1 VKFWA
6 SQLPCWPL
14 GATYVFRCWSPG
26 SAQRQLARQV
36 SARWYDR
43 WFLSALPGLH
53 MKLVTGRWMFFFM
66 FKWGG
71 IFPQV
76 GAEHSCFNAL
86 SMHPFRHWMS
96 LAVFFW
102 VSHGLTEKSPIRWI
116 RRRLANVCALSVGC
130 FPAGRRS
137 VSIKTGGPVDGVD
150 GGNGSSARRHLFAQ
164 VGWVTCL

>member
-1 VKFWA
+1 MFR
-6 SQLPCWPL
+6 L
-14 GATYVFRCWSPG
+14 GWSSG
-26 SAQRQLARQV
+26 SALDQPRDSSLARQV

-43 WFLSALPGLH
+43 WFLSAGLH
-53 MKLVTGRWMFFFM
+53 MKLVTGRWIFFFHVQM
-66 FKWGG
+66 GSNFSASWGG
-71 IFPQV
+71 TFLFQCAV
-76 GAEHSCFNAL
+76 NAPI
-86 SMHPFRHWMS
+86 SS
-96 LAVFFW
+96 LDVTCCFFW